1 MKIVNKRA
9 LLLLIVFLLVVSLL
23 PVQALAAEAIDPTR
37 DVKITIQ
44 YTYGGKA
51 IPNAE
56 FGLYYVASVSPYGEF
71 TLTGDFKDYPVSLD
85 GLDADGWNTL
95 AQTLYGYAQRD
106 NLKQHDW
113 GVTDANGSVSFP
125 AKSSSMKPGLYLVAG
140 KTTTAGGYAYKT
152 APFIVCAPAED
163 LQQNAWNY
171 SITVNPKASQEEYHD
186 TITRKVLKVWDD
198 KGNETE
204 RPNEIIVQLLKDGKV
219 YDTVT
224 LNKDNNWR
232 YTWSSLDDRYEWLV
246 TEKEPSGYTVKTEL
260 RGITFVI
267 TNTYSPDTPVGET
280 ITRKVHKV
288 WDDKG
293 YENKRPQYVTVT
305 LLKNGEEYDT
315 QRITA
320 AGNWEYA
327 WADLP
332 RYDADGKEIT
342 WSIREGYI
350 SGYVAN
356 VAQNGNSF
364 VLTNSIDKDKL
375 PQTGMLWWPVPL
387 MATVG
392 LAFLLLGAIF
402 KKRENNG

>member
-1 MKIVNKRA
+1 MKIANKRA

-23 PVQALAAEAIDPTR
+23 PAQALAAEAIDPTR

-56 FGLYYVASVSPYGEF
+56 FSLYYVASVSPYGEF

-85 GLDADGWNTL
+85 GLDADGWNNL
-95 AQTLYGYAQRD
+95 AQTLYGYVQRD

-113 GVTDANGSVSFP
+113 GVTDANGSISFP
-125 AKSSSMKPGLYLVAG
+125 AQSSSMKPGLYLAAG
-140 KTTTAGGYAYKT
+140 KTVTAGGYAYKT
-152 APFIVCAPAED
+152 APFFVSAPAED

-171 SITVNPKASQEEYHD
+171 TITVNPKASQEEYHD

-204 RPNEIIVQLLKDGKV
+204 RPKEIIVQLLKDGKV

-232 YTWSSLDDRYEWLV
+232 YTWASLDDRYEWLV

-267 TNTYSPDTPVGET
+267 TNTYSPDTPIGET

-293 YENKRPQYVTVT
+293 YENKRPQYITVT

-315 QRITA
+315 QQISA
-320 AGNWEYA
+320 AGNWEYT

-332 RYDADGKEIT
+332 RYDVDGKEIK

-350 SGYVAN
+350 SGYVVN
-356 VAQNGNSF
+356 VTQNGNSF
-364 VLTNSIDKDKL
+364 VLTNSVNKDKL

-392 LAFLLLGAIF
+392 LAFLLIGEIL

>member
-1 MKIVNKRA
+1 MKIANKRA

-23 PVQALAAEAIDPTR
+23 PAQALAAEAIDPTR

-56 FGLYYVASVSPYGEF
+56 FSLYYVASVSPYGEF

-85 GLDADGWNTL
+85 GLDADGWNNL

-113 GVTDANGSVSFP
+113 GVTDANGIISFP
-125 AKSSSMKPGLYLVAG
+125 AQSSSMKPGLYLVAG
-140 KTTTAGGYAYKT
+140 KTVTVGGYAYKT
-152 APFIVCAPAED
+152 APFFVCAPAED

-204 RPNEIIVQLLKDGKV
+204 RPREIIVQLLKDGKV

-232 YTWSSLDDRYEWLV
+232 YTWASLDDRYEWLV

-267 TNTYSPDTPVGET
+267 TNTYSPDTPIGET

-293 YENKRPQYVTVT
+293 YENKRPQYITVT

-315 QRITA
+315 QQISA
-320 AGNWEYA
+320 AGNWEYT

-332 RYDADGKEIT
+332 RYDVDGKEIK

-350 SGYVAN
+350 SGYVVN
-356 VAQNGNSF
+356 VTQNGNSF
-364 VLTNSIDKDKL
+364 VLTNSVNKDKL

-392 LAFLLLGAIF
+392 LAFLLIGAIL

>member
-1 MKIVNKRA
+1 MKIANKRA

-23 PVQALAAEAIDPTR
+23 PAQALAAEAIDPTR

-56 FGLYYVASVSPYGEF
+56 FSLYYVASVSPYGEF

-85 GLDADGWNTL
+85 GLDADGWNNL

-113 GVTDANGSVSFP
+113 GVTDANGSISFP
-125 AKSSSMKPGLYLVAG
+125 AQSSSMKPGLYLAAG
-140 KTTTAGGYAYKT
+140 KTVTAGGYAYKT
-152 APFIVCAPAED
+152 APFFVSAPAED

-171 SITVNPKASQEEYHD
+171 TITVNPKASQEEYHD

-204 RPNEIIVQLLKDGKV
+204 RPKEIIVQLLKDGKV

-232 YTWSSLDDRYEWLV
+232 YTWASLDDRYEWLV
-246 TEKEPSGYTVKTEL
+246 TEKEPAGYTVKTEL

-267 TNTYSPDTPVGET
+267 TNTYSPDTPIGET

-293 YENKRPQYVTVT
+293 YENKRPQYITVT

-315 QRITA
+315 QQISA
-320 AGNWEYA
+320 AGNWEYT

-332 RYDADGKEIT
+332 RYDVDGKEIK

-350 SGYVAN
+350 SGYVVN
-356 VAQNGNSF
+356 VTQNGNSF
-364 VLTNSIDKDKL
+364 VLTNSVNKDKL

-392 LAFLLLGAIF
+392 LAFLLIGEIL

>member
-1 MKIVNKRA
+1 MKIANKRA

-23 PVQALAAEAIDPTR
+23 PAQALAAEAIDPTR

-56 FGLYYVASVSPYGEF
+56 FSLYYVASVSPYGEF

-85 GLDADGWNTL
+85 GLDADGWNNL

-113 GVTDANGSVSFP
+113 GVTDANGSISFP
-125 AKSSSMKPGLYLVAG
+125 AQSSSMKPGLYLVAG
-140 KTTTAGGYAYKT
+140 KTVTVGGYAYKT
-152 APFIVCAPAED
+152 APFFVCAPAED

-204 RPNEIIVQLLKDGKV
+204 RPKEIIVQLLKDGKV

-232 YTWSSLDDRYEWLV
+232 YTWASLDDRYEWLV

-267 TNTYSPDTPVGET
+267 TNTYSPDTPIGET

-293 YENKRPQYVTVT
+293 YENKRPQYITVT

-315 QRITA
+315 QQISA
-320 AGNWEYA
+320 AGNWEYT

-332 RYDADGKEIT
+332 RYDVDGKEIK

-350 SGYVAN
+350 SGYVVN
-356 VAQNGNSF
+356 VTQNGNSF
-364 VLTNSIDKDKL
+364 VLTNSVNKDKL

-392 LAFLLLGAIF
+392 LAFLLIGEIL

>member
-1 MKIVNKRA
+1 MKIANKRA

-23 PVQALAAEAIDPTR
+23 PAQALAAEAIDPTR

-56 FGLYYVASVSPYGEF
+56 FSLYYVASVSPYGEF

-85 GLDADGWNTL
+85 GLDADGWSNL

-113 GVTDANGSVSFP
+113 GVTDANGIISFP
-125 AKSSSMKPGLYLVAG
+125 AQSSSMKPGLYLVAG
-140 KTTTAGGYAYKT
+140 KTVTVGGYAYKT
-152 APFIVCAPAED
+152 APFFVCAPAED

-204 RPNEIIVQLLKDGKV
+204 RPREIIVQLLKDGKV

-232 YTWSSLDDRYEWLV
+232 YTWASLDDRYEWLV

-267 TNTYSPDTPVGET
+267 TNTYSPDTPIGET

-293 YENKRPQYVTVT
+293 YENKRPQYITVT

-315 QRITA
+315 QQISA
-320 AGNWEYA
+320 AGNWEYT

-332 RYDADGKEIT
+332 RYDVDGKEIK

-350 SGYVAN
+350 SGYVVN
-356 VAQNGNSF
+356 VTQNGNSF
-364 VLTNSIDKDKL
+364 VLTNSVNKDKL

-392 LAFLLLGAIF
+392 LAFLLIGEIL

>member
-1 MKIVNKRA
+1 MKIANKRA

-23 PVQALAAEAIDPTR
+23 PAQALAAEAIDPTR

-56 FGLYYVASVSPYGEF
+56 FSLYYVASVSPYGEF

-85 GLDADGWNTL
+85 GLDADGWNNL

-113 GVTDANGSVSFP
+113 GVTDANGSISFP
-125 AKSSSMKPGLYLVAG
+125 AQSSSMKPGLYLAAG
-140 KTTTAGGYAYKT
+140 KTVTAGGYAYKT
-152 APFIVCAPAED
+152 APFFVSAPAED

-171 SITVNPKASQEEYHD
+171 TITVNPKASQEEYHD

-204 RPNEIIVQLLKDGKV
+204 RPKEIIVQLLKDGKV

-232 YTWSSLDDRYEWLV
+232 YTWASLDDRYEWLV

-267 TNTYSPDTPVGET
+267 TNTYSPDTPIGET

-293 YENKRPQYVTVT
+293 YENKRPQYITVT

-315 QRITA
+315 QQISA
-320 AGNWEYA
+320 AGNWEYT

-332 RYDADGKEIT
+332 RYDVDGKEIK

-350 SGYVAN
+350 SGYVVN
-356 VAQNGNSF
+356 VTQNGNSF
-364 VLTNSIDKDKL
+364 VLTNSVNKDKL

-392 LAFLLLGAIF
+392 LAFLLIGEIL

>member
-1 MKIVNKRA
+1 M
-9 LLLLIVFLLVVSLL
+9 
-23 PVQALAAEAIDPTR
+23 
-37 DVKITIQ
+37 
-44 YTYGGKA
+44 
-51 IPNAE
+51 
-56 FGLYYVASVSPYGEF
+56 
-71 TLTGDFKDYPVSLD
+71 
-85 GLDADGWNTL
+85 
-95 AQTLYGYAQRD
+95 
-106 NLKQHDW
+106 
-113 GVTDANGSVSFP
+113 
-125 AKSSSMKPGLYLVAG
+125 
-140 KTTTAGGYAYKT
+140 
-152 APFIVCAPAED
+152 
-163 LQQNAWNY
+163 
-171 SITVNPKASQEEYHD
+171 
-186 TITRKVLKVWDD
+186 LKVWDD

-204 RPNEIIVQLLKDGKV
+204 RPREIIVQLLKDGKV

-232 YTWSSLDDRYEWLV
+232 YTWASLDDRYEWLV

-267 TNTYSPDTPVGET
+267 TNTYSPDTPIGET

-293 YENKRPQYVTVT
+293 YENKRPQYITVT

-315 QRITA
+315 QQISA
-320 AGNWEYA
+320 AGNWEYT

-332 RYDADGKEIT
+332 RYDVDGKEIK

-350 SGYVAN
+350 SGYVVN
-356 VAQNGNSF
+356 VTQNGNSF
-364 VLTNSIDKDKL
+364 VLTNSVNKDKL

-392 LAFLLLGAIF
+392 LAFLLIGAIL